1 MNRFRQYDN
10 TWFSRWLGISSHA
23 ATKRT
28 PFASLES
35 YAPSHDRTLSC
46 SGSRTR
52 GTSEVS
58 AVWTMTVT
66 VTAEPQPDVQPSA
79 QSGSQES
86 SICLGGLLSIDP
98 VADVKVQGDVKI
110 LMLTIESC
118 MTLDGA

>member
-1 MNRFRQYDN
+1 M
-10 TWFSRWLGISSHA
+10 
-23 ATKRT
+23 
-28 PFASLES
+28 
-35 YAPSHDRTLSC
+35 
-46 SGSRTR
+46 
-52 GTSEVS
+52 
-58 AVWTMTVT
+58 WTMTVT